1 MGLDLSTSQPLR
13 LLPRARQL
21 GASEE
26 EEAGEGDIRIP
37 RCTGVG
43 SSGALLLCCP
53 LNCRVL
59 YKREEGIVSEAL
71 SENAEKL
78 LRQVAAL
85 KGDYPDGYVPDHV
98 LWDALRVDPDTY
110 YEAAEELYDKRRVER
125 QGTDFAA
132 LRPR

>member
-1 MGLDLSTSQPLR
+1 M
-13 LLPRARQL
+13 
-21 GASEE
+21 
-26 EEAGEGDIRIP
+26 
-37 RCTGVG
+37 
-43 SSGALLLCCP
+43 LLCCP